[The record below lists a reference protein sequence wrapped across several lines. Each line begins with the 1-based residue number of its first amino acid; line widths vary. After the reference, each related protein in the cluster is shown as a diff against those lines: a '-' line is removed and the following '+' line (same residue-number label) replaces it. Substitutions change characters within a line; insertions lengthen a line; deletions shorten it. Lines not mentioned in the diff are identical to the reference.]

1 MKEYQSTTGG
11 RHAYNTDFKNLQE
24 LALAMQEV
32 FRECGENFVI
42 SGCAV
47 TVGGTVSV
55 TDGYVYIDGK
65 VRKVSATSGLK
76 ASNLH
81 IVSKQRNGDQIP
93 YADKTVSPQYI
104 EYYAEVVNE
113 SPVSG
118 PHITYDASS
127 KSFPNLA
134 TAFFNFYTVCKKA
147 GAQSINNL
155 TVQQTLIAMKQ
166 LLAPQGVQFDNASMC
181 IKRNGNKVVIGNGDY
196 ELGFSN
202 DGEVSI
208 SCLGKPVLTFSALSG
223 SGVVTYENVTV
234 KESLKTKKLY
244 IGGID
249 IEDKVT
255 PLGVVQMW
263 AGKVEKIPQN
273 YMLCNGQELDIKS
286 YKDLYNVLGDAFNN
300 AVMPSGKKWP
310 SPSNGSFRLPDLRQ
324 RFITGY
330 DPSSQQYG
338 TIGNAGGE
346 ERHTLSASEMP
357 PHAHNVDD
365 YYNIQGEDIV
375 VKYGEEQGKLYG
387 SHKNIGGMFLGSGN
401 YDFNNDAIMY
411 KTHPSASY
419 GGGGAHE
426 NRPPFYALAYIIKVK

>member
-32 FRECGENFVI
+32 FRECDENFVI

-134 TAFFNFYTVCKKA
+134 TAFFNFYTVCKKRVR
-147 GAQSINNL
+147 SRS
-155 TVQQTLIAMKQ
+155 TT
-166 LLAPQGVQFDNASMC
+166 
-181 IKRNGNKVVIGNGDY
+181 
-196 ELGFSN
+196 
-202 DGEVSI
+202 
-208 SCLGKPVLTFSALSG
+208 
-223 SGVVTYENVTV
+223 
-234 KESLKTKKLY
+234 
-244 IGGID
+244 
-249 IEDKVT
+249 
-255 PLGVVQMW
+255 
-263 AGKVEKIPQN
+263 
-273 YMLCNGQELDIKS
+273 
-286 YKDLYNVLGDAFNN
+286 
-300 AVMPSGKKWP
+300 
-310 SPSNGSFRLPDLRQ
+310 
-324 RFITGY
+324 
-330 DPSSQQYG
+330 
-338 TIGNAGGE
+338 
-346 ERHTLSASEMP
+346 
-357 PHAHNVDD
+357 
-365 YYNIQGEDIV
+365 
-375 VKYGEEQGKLYG
+375 
-387 SHKNIGGMFLGSGN
+387 
-401 YDFNNDAIMY
+401 
-411 KTHPSASY
+411 
-419 GGGGAHE
+419 
-426 NRPPFYALAYIIKVK
+426 